1 MMHRRGFNAGRV
13 DAKQTSRNRNRFQR
27 LDPDIAGR
35 YEDLDDDVS
44 VPARSVQSRLQ
55 RPGTAGASSSQ
66 PTRNPFDKRV
76 ANTGVKNAELV
87 YKVRIPGG
95 AKKFDATWIV
105 KQLNQK
111 IEHFK
116 AWLFK
121 ENARGDWEFFVRDED
136 TSQAIRANSRRIY
149 HRETSSKVEFQITRV
164 PAPWMQMKR
173 QDIEIVQ
180 KVVDSRYNAESRM
193 LDLSDFGNDKEFTS
207 RDMLMTL
214 TKSNVMIVVLDRID
228 ERYGNITALSLAN
241 NRLHHLDYVSALVT
255 VAKFVK
261 VLEMSHNMVQSTE
274 ELKLLAG
281 LPVENFYFE
290 GNPVIEVLSSASAYL
305 SMVQDVFPKCSVL
318 DGTPVTPRVVGPTSS
333 EDIAPYRAG
342 FYSNQQ
348 IRELVEQFV
357 VAFYQ
362 IYDGQDG
369 QTTRKQLVE
378 AYDENNSK
386 FTLAITN
393 MNTNGEKQYYPVREC
408 YDTYIRQSHNIL
420 QEEYFARN
428 RATRTA
434 RGAMDI
440 AVSLSKL
447 PITNHLTQ
455 TFVVDVFLVSNEL
468 LGFTV
473 QGLFEDGKLAKE
485 GDVPQPNFFSRSF
498 TVAPR
503 DGGKVAVISD
513 QLFITAASTERLQK
527 YRALLDQAEK
537 NGAAQE
543 IVNPVAQASIAI
555 NGLGFSGEPPKEMK
569 EQMIT
574 AFCQYSGMIIPWSE
588 KCLADF
594 GWNYDLACQKFQEIR
609 ATVPAEA
616 FAQ

>member
-290 GNPVIEVLSSASAYL
+290 GNP
-305 SMVQDVFPKCSVL
+305 

-333 EDIAPYRAG
+333 EDIAPYR
-342 FYSNQQ
+342 
-348 IRELVEQFV
+348 
-357 VAFYQ
+357 
-362 IYDGQDG
+362 
-369 QTTRKQLVE
+369 
-378 AYDENNSK
+378 
-386 FTLAITN
+386 
-393 MNTNGEKQYYPVREC
+393 
-408 YDTYIRQSHNIL
+408 
-420 QEEYFARN
+420 
-428 RATRTA
+428 
-434 RGAMDI
+434 
-440 AVSLSKL
+440 
-447 PITNHLTQ
+447 
-455 TFVVDVFLVSNEL
+455 
-468 LGFTV
+468 
-473 QGLFEDGKLAKE
+473 
-485 GDVPQPNFFSRSF
+485 
-498 TVAPR
+498 
-503 DGGKVAVISD
+503 
-513 QLFITAASTERLQK
+513 
-527 YRALLDQAEK
+527 
-537 NGAAQE
+537 
-543 IVNPVAQASIAI
+543 AI